1 MEINQILYGFRITEI
16 RESEELGGRGVR
28 MEHTATGARLFWLD
42 NGAENK
48 VFSIAFRTIPE
59 DDTGVFHILEHSVL
73 CGSER
78 FPVREPF
85 VELLKSSMSTFLN
98 AITFQDMTMYPV
110 SSRNPKDLLNLT
122 EVYLDAVFAPVC
134 EKEEKVF
141 RQEGWH
147 LEEDGEGRPV
157 FKGVVY
163 NEMKGAMSDTD
174 TLIDHRI
181 MKQLFPDTGY
191 GCNSGGDPEI
201 IPELTWEKFREQ
213 YRKHYHPSNA
223 WIYLDGDVPLEELLA
238 LTDSYLSRYERRE
251 DFDEFRRQEPVSS
264 EETIRYE
271 LGQEE
276 TPENKGYLTAS
287 RIVGTWEDRAENQA
301 RSIICD
307 VLTGNNESPLK
318 RAALERNLAQDLSL
332 SVDDTGYQSW
342 ITMHAE
348 RITDGKEQE
357 ILNLLRETGET
368 VLREGIDR
376 KAAEASLNRL
386 IFNLREEDEP
396 QGIGRCIRSMNTWLY
411 GGHPLDALESG
422 RLILRLREMLE
433 DGSMDRLAADMLL
446 NREGTAVL
454 HTLPSHTLGE
464 EKRAAEEERARRMAE
479 ARTEEEKAH
488 NDRMLEIL
496 DAWQQAPDSEEALQT
511 LPSLSL
517 SDADVAPKWTETEE
531 TETAGVRLMTRR
543 MNCNGIVYI
552 RIYFRLTDCSLEELT
567 RADFLASL
575 LGKLSTAKR
584 DARSLQE
591 EIKRCTGGFGVLVQ
605 DQIRTGE
612 RDSCTPLLIGSLS
625 ALQENARQAEELLA
639 EVLTSTRLD
648 ETDKILEL
656 VQQADMNVR
665 QRVVRAGQSVGIRQ
679 ALSSYSADGAVR
691 NALEGA
697 PAARYIHAF
706 AAHPEEELPRLRELA
721 ERLLGKALGRKRM
734 TVSYTGDEVPDCSGL
749 IARFPE
755 GTEAPERTAY
765 PLPPA
770 VPTGFRIPAQIGFA
784 VQGYRLSEMGLR
796 FTGSMW
802 LAANILSLEILWNR
816 VRVQGG
822 AYGSGMSVD
831 RHGNLLTYSF
841 RDPTPGRSLEV
852 NRELAESIR
861 TFADSGEKPDRY
873 IISSLNELNPLLSPR
888 ERSSLADYFTL
899 TGYTREDAER
909 IRREVLQTTPDD
921 LKACA
926 EWLEKFAAN
935 GTVCVVAHQEA
946 LARCPGLEISE
957 I

>member
-1 MEINQILYGFRITEI
+1 
-16 RESEELGGRGVR
+16 
-28 MEHTATGARLFWLD
+28 MEHVKTGARLFWLD

-48 VFSIAFRTIPE
+48 VFSIAFKTIPE
-59 DDTGVFHILEHSVL
+59 DSTGVFHILEHSVL

-98 AITFQDMTMYPV
+98 AMTFQDMTMYPV
-110 SSRNPKDLLNLT
+110 SSRNPRDLLNLA
-122 EVYLDAVFAPVC
+122 EVYLDAVFSPVC

-147 LEEDGEGRPV
+147 LEKDGEGRPV
-157 FKGVVY
+157 FKGVVF

-174 TLIDHRI
+174 TLIDHQI
-181 MKQLFPDTGY
+181 MTQLFPDTGY
-191 GCNSGGDPEI
+191 GFNSGGDPER
-201 IPELTWEKFREQ
+201 IPELTWEQFRAQ
-213 YRKHYHPSNA
+213 YRKYYHPSNA
-223 WIYLDGDVPLEELLA
+223 WIYLDGDVSLDELLA
-238 LTDSYLSRYERRE
+238 LADSYLSRYERQE
-251 DFDEFRRQEPVSS
+251 DFCPFRRQEPVSS
-264 EETIRYE
+264 EKMIQYE

-276 TPENKGYLTAS
+276 TNENKGHLTIS
-287 RIVGTWEDRAENQA
+287 RIAGTWEDRAENQA

-318 RAALERNLAQDLSL
+318 RAALEGNLAQDLTL

-342 ITMHAE
+342 ITVHAE
-348 RITDGKEQE
+348 RITDGKEEE
-357 ILNLLRETGET
+357 ILRLLQETGET
-368 VLREGIDR
+368 IAREGINR

-396 QGIGRCIRSMNTWLY
+396 QGIGRCIRSMSTWLY
-411 GGHPLDALESG
+411 GGNPMDALESG
-422 RLILRLREMLE
+422 ELIIRLREMLA
-433 DGSMDRLAADMLL
+433 DGSFDRLAADMLL
-446 NREGTAVL
+446 NREGIAVL

-464 EKRAAEEERARRMAE
+464 EKRAAEEERALRMVAGWT
-479 ARTEEEKAH
+479 AEEKEK
-488 NDRMLEIL
+488 NDRMLETL
-496 DAWQQAPDSEEALQT
+496 DAWQQTPDSEEALQS

-531 TETAGVRLMTRR
+531 TVVSGVRVLTRR

-552 RIYFRLTDCSLEELT
+552 RVYFRLTDLGLEELT

-575 LGKLSTAKR
+575 LGKLSTGKH

-591 EIKRCTGGFGVLVQ
+591 EIKRYTGGFGVIVQ
-605 DQIRTGE
+605 DMIRTGE
-612 RDSCTPLLIGSLS
+612 RDSCMPVMIGSVS

-648 ETDKILEL
+648 ETDKILEM

-665 QRVVRAGQSVGIRQ
+665 QRIVRAGQSIGIRQ
-679 ALSSYSADGAVR
+679 ALSFYSADGAVR

-697 PAARYIHAF
+697 PAARYIHTF
-706 AAHPEEELPRLRELA
+706 AGHPEEEMQRLREIG
-721 ERLLGKALGRKRM
+721 ERLLGGALGKQRM
-734 TVSYTGDEVPDCSGL
+734 IVSYSGD
-749 IARFPE
+749 IARDCTALLDLFSD
-755 GTEAPERTAY
+755 GTEAPERAYY
-765 PLPPA
+765 PLRLP
-770 VPTGFRIPAQIGFA
+770 VHTGFRIPAQIGFA
-784 VQGYRLSEMGLR
+784 VQAYRLSEMGLR

-822 AYGSGMSVD
+822 AYGSGMSID

-841 RDPTPGRSLEV
+841 RDPTPGRSLEI
-852 NRELAESIR
+852 NGELAESLR
-861 TFADSGEKPDRY
+861 VFADSGEKPDQY
-873 IISSLNELNPLLSPR
+873 IISSLNELNPLMGPR
-888 ERSSLADYFTL
+888 ERSSIADFFTL
-899 TGYTREDAER
+899 TEYTREDAER
-909 IRREVLQTTPDD
+909 IRQEVLQTTMDD

-926 EWLEKFAAN
+926 EWLERFAES
-935 GTVCVVAHQEA
+935 GTVCVVAHQDA
-946 LARCPGLEISE
+946 LSQCPNLEISE